1 MGVFTK
7 FFFTYINFIF
17 YVFES
22 IPSPIMGA
30 CCRKNFAEIMQIA
43 RTVQIAKTVQIAGYY
58 TAPID
63 NGFKSI
69 LLNASVFDNKIF

>member
-1 MGVFTK
+1 
-7 FFFTYINFIF
+7 
-17 YVFES
+17 
-22 IPSPIMGA
+22 MGA